1 MVVDTKFQL
10 AQHAMFQKVVDE
22 TVILDTQ
29 SGQYYTLDVIAT
41 EMVELLNNG
50 QTVSEVVSTIF
61 DNYDSQKAVIE
72 QDLQE
77 LIKEMQSKGLL
88 VEKQA

>member
-1 MVVDTKFQL
+1 MAVDTKFRL

-88 VEKQA
+88 VEKQV

>member
-1 MVVDTKFQL
+1 MAVDTKFQL

-88 VEKQA
+88 VEKQV

>member
-22 TVILDTQ
+22 TVILDTH